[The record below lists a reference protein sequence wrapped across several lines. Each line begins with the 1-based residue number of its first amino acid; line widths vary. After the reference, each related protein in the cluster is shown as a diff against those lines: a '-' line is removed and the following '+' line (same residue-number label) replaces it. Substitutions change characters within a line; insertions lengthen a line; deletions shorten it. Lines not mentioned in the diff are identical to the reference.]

1 MPNSAELSDAQRI
14 EAQLRASSTP
24 LTIDAIARAVFG
36 RAAGEHERGAIRVVL
51 HRLDARGVL
60 VKNAMTYSIKPPARA
75 PRR

>member
-1 MPNSAELSDAQRI
+1 MASESSDAQRI
-14 EAQLRASSTP
+14 EAQLRASITP

-36 RAAGEHERGAIRVVL
+36 RAAGERERGAIRVAL

-60 VKNAMTYSIKPPARA
+60 VKHAMTYAIKTPAPRA